1 MRLPARKNPYT
12 VRIMR
17 TAFPVLYIAEADPAM
32 AVMSSGVLDHLVEAL
47 PQARFTIVGSP
58 DSVSLFAGVPRLD
71 RTLILKGEGL
81 AELTGLWNQVRGT
94 HWGLVVDMRGTKLSG
109 WLRRRKRAVRGD
121 MPDGLHAVEAAARV
135 LQLDEVP
142 APRLHPAPEDV
153 AEAEAL
159 LGPAAG
165 PLLAIGPGADWIGR
179 LWPAERYAKVA
190 LALLGEGGPL
200 AGGRLLIVGGAGD
213 RDAAHTIR
221 LAARRERVIEA
232 QGKLSPLA
240 TVAALR
246 RADFYL
252 GGDSL
257 WTQLAVAAGVPVT
270 AVFGPSDE
278 SVRGPWGGETL
289 RGPRSFEEFRAMD
302 PHFNQALQHM
312 MDLPAERVLKAC
324 MRRLIP
330 GA

>member
-1 MRLPARKNPYT
+1 MPA
-12 VRIMR
+12 
-17 TAFPVLYIAEADPAM
+17 AFPVLYIAEADPEM
-32 AVMSSGVLDHLVEAL
+32 AVMGSGVLDHLAEAL
-47 PQARFTIVGSP
+47 PQARFTVVGSAASAP
-58 DSVSLFAGVPRLD
+58 LFAGVPRLD
-71 RTLILKGEGL
+71 RTLILKGGGL

-109 WLRRRKRAVRGD
+109 WLRRKKRAVRGE
-121 MPDGLHAVEAAARV
+121 MPEGLHAVEAAARV
-135 LQLDEVP
+135 LQLDDVP
-142 APRLHPAPEDV
+142 APRHPTAEDV
-153 AEAEAL
+153 AAAEAL
-159 LGPAAG
+159 LGVVEG

-200 AGGRLLIVGGAGD
+200 EGGRLLIVGGAGD

-221 LAARRERVIEA
+221 LVVRRERVIEA

-257 WTQLAVAAGVPVT
+257 WTQLAVAAGVPAT
-270 AVFGPSDE
+270 ALFGPSDE
-278 SVRGPWGGETL
+278 SRRGPWGGQTL
-289 RGPRSFEEFRAMD
+289 RGPRSFDEFRVMD
-302 PHFNQALQHM
+302 PRFEQALQHM

-324 MRRLIP
+324 VRRLTMD
-330 GA
+330 AA